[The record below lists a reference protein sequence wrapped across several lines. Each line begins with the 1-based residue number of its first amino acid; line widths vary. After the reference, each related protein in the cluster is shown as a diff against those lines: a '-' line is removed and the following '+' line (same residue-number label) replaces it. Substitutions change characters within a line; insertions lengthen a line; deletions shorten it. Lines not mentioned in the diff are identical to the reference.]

1 VFDHRAARREG
12 DMPRNGVLV
21 VCYSRGGTT
30 LRVARHIADALDA
43 DFERIEEPGSRDGVG
58 GYARS
63 ALEAL
68 ARGLPTI
75 RTQKDPRD
83 YGLVVVGTPVW
94 VGTMASPVR
103 SYLTAHG
110 LQLQNAGFFALM
122 AGRGGEDAVHEM
134 KFACA
139 AHEAP
144 SCVLTQHEVES
155 GWFRSRCNE
164 FISAIQKQLAQP
176 GLFTEMP
183 PAA

>member
-1 VFDHRAARREG
+1 
-12 DMPRNGVLV
+12 MPRNGILV

-30 LRVARHIADALDA
+30 LRVARHIADALSA
-43 DFERIEEPGSRDGVG
+43 DFERIEEPSSREGLG

-83 YGLVVVGTPVW
+83 YALVVVGTPVW

-103 SYLTAHG
+103 SYLARHART
-110 LQLQNAGFFALM
+110 LQNAAFFAVM
-122 AGRGGEDAVHEM
+122 AGRGAEDTVQEM
-134 KFACA
+134 KFACGVP
-139 AHEAP
+139 EAP
-144 SCVLTQHEVES
+144 TCVFTQREVQYDR
-155 GWFRSRCNE
+155 FRRRCAD
-164 FISAIQKQLAQP
+164 FIRALHGQLAQP
-176 GLFTEMP
+176 EVFARTP